1 MSSTVIDS
9 TRSAATE
16 RQPSGNQAL
25 HEILPPYFPGTLHG
39 VDIEVY
45 HSMVGISKTGLDE
58 IERSGAHYFGRHLH
72 PNRPPP
78 KERAGQLEGTL
89 AHCAILEPE
98 EFGKRYVV
106 VPNDAPR
113 RPSEAQWNAKSP
125 SAESI
130 ASMAWW
136 KDFNQNGAKRVITAA
151 QYDTAMRQSD
161 SVRALPEVAEALGRG
176 MPEVSAFWIDP
187 ATGEACRCRP
197 DWVAKYSG
205 NGVMLL
211 DVKTFSNASAAEFRR
226 QVERKRYH
234 VQDAF
239 YSDGHELATG
249 LQTLGFVFVVVET
262 EWPYAANALMLGE
275 RSREQGRRD
284 YRRNLNTYAEC
295 RRSGQWPGYGLAIQ
309 EIELPGW
316 AIHEDEDDHP

>member
-1 MSSTVIDS
+1 MSSVIN
-9 TRSAATE
+9 AAGALA
-16 RQPSGNQAL
+16 QAPSGG
-25 HEILPPYFPGTLHG
+25 LPPYFPGTLHG
-39 VDIEVY
+39 ADIEVY
-45 HSMVGISKTGLDE
+45 HSLLGISKTGLDQ
-58 IERSGAHYFGRHLH
+58 IERSCAHYFANHLH

-89 AHCAILEPE
+89 AHCAILEPD

-106 VPNDAPR
+106 TPANAPR
-113 RPSEAQWNAKSP
+113 RPSEAQWNAKNP

-136 KDFNQNGAKRVITAA
+136 KDFNEQHAAKRVITAA
-151 QYDTAMRQSD
+151 QYDTAMRQGD

-176 MPEVSAFWIDP
+176 TPEVSAFWVDP
-187 ATGEACRCRP
+187 VTGEPCRCRP

-205 NGVMLL
+205 NGVVIL

-249 LQTLGFVFVVVET
+249 LQTLGFIFVVVET

-295 RRSGQWPGYGLAIQ
+295 RRSGEWPGYGLAIQ
-309 EIELPGW
+309 EIELPEW
-316 AIHEDEDDHP
+316 AINDNQKEYRE